1 MSSDSLSHYPGLEG
15 VEYCPVAIGASLM
28 GDRWSLLIVRELL
41 VGASRFNEMHRA
53 LPGLSRSMLSGRL
66 RTLERHGLVEALPDA
81 QGGGYGLTDA
91 GADLRGLLMALGAWT
106 VRWRFPPPDETVPDS
121 PLLLWR
127 MYQGINAA
135 QLPPH
140 RVTVEFQFDDAEPS
154 RGWLHLDGEASSLC
168 MDPPGHAA
176 DLVISGSVRTW
187 LAVWFGHRTYA
198 DAVDTGDLVIKGSAH
213 LVSQVPS
220 WFHLSALARL
230 VVEAR
235 SAAQEEDGRAERN

>member
-1 MSSDSLSHYPGLEG
+1 MSSDSPGHYPGLEG

-66 RTLERHGLVEALPDA
+66 RTLERHGLVESLPDTH
-81 QGGGYGLTDA
+81 GGGYRLTDA
-91 GADLRGLLMALGAWT
+91 GADLRSTLMALGRWT

-127 MYQGINAA
+127 MYQGIVTDR
-135 QLPPH
+135 LPAR
-140 RVTVEFQFDDAEPS
+140 RVTVEFRFDDAEPD

-168 MDPPGHAA
+168 MDPPGHAP
-176 DLVISGSVRTW
+176 DVVVSGSVRTW
-187 LAVWFGHRTYA
+187 LAVWFGHRTYR
-198 DAVDTGDLVIKGSAH
+198 DAVDAGDLTVEGSAH
-213 LVSQVPS
+213 LVPQVPS
-220 WFHLSALARL
+220 WFRLSALAPF
-230 VVEAR
+230 VTEAR
-235 SAAQEEDGRAERN
+235 SAAPGRDG